1 MAGVE
6 EILINDTYL
15 VIIALSVLFTVITI
29 SRRTPLLD
37 LLTTICWWVGAS
49 AFLVAS
55 PTTTPLY
62 SISFL
67 YWGFGLIFF
76 VLMWYDLIQ
85 IFNFK
90 KLNKGVGVV

>member
-6 EILINDTYL
+6 EIIINDTYL
-15 VIIALSVLFTVITI
+15 VVIAISILFTILTI
-29 SRRTPLLD
+29 YRRTPLLD
-37 LLTTICWWVGAS
+37 LLTTIYWWIGGTAY
-49 AFLVAS
+49 LVSS

-76 VLMWYDLIQ
+76 VLMWYDLLQ
-85 IFNFK
+85 LLNVMK
-90 KLNKGVGVV
+90 QNKGVGVV